1 MSGKYEDLDP
11 KTLSKQID
19 THGERVDK
27 LKAAAC
33 VLSDIWMESADRSR
47 IKPPLLIMLTE
58 EAGRQSACLQNMRKA
73 LGKKQD
79 ACPHKNTSKTGWH
92 GTLHCLDCDLVW

>member
-19 THGERVDK
+19 THGERVNK

-33 VLSDIWMESADRSR
+33 VLSDLWKESKDHPGC
-47 IKPPLLIMLTE
+47 KPPLLIMLTE
-58 EAGRQSACLQNMRKA
+58 EAGRQSAKLQRMRNI

-79 ACPHKNTSKTGWH
+79 ACPHANTNKTGWH
-92 GTLHCLDCDLVW
+92 GTVHCLDCDLVW